1 MLNIKVK
8 GGYAEPALKWAVKY
22 GVMHGQDKKG
32 KKYIAPISNTTR
44 AEAAAM
50 IVNFLDTFNIE
61 N

>member
-1 MLNIKVK
+1 MDKIKN
-8 GGYAEPALKWAVKY
+8 
-22 GVMHGQDKKG
+22 GQDKKG